1 MNFVNCLLK
10 QIKFGNINDFKTV
23 SVLKFQNCLCFKRFN
38 LILETYPNF
47 YCYILFLY
55 ACYILFYSFANFII
69 YYRFSEVFCL
79 FLIIQKISCLR
90 RVIHGKFERFRCFC
104 KFLPESLGFYIDSIW
119 IMLLSESQCSSNF
132 QFWWFMKVYVL
143 EGFCT

>member
-47 YCYILFLY
+47 YCCILFLY

-104 KFLPESLGFYIDSIW
+104 KFLPESLGFYIGSI
-119 IMLLSESQCSSNF
+119 
-132 QFWWFMKVYVL
+132 
-143 EGFCT
+143 